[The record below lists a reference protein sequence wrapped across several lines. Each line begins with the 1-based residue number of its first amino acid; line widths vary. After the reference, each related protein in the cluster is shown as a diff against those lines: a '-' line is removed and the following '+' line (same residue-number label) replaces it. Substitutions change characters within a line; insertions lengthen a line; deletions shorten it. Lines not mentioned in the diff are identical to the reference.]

1 MTGIMSSY
9 TLFLFIMNN
18 YREARQSVSKLIGI
32 ELRKLTYILYEKKT
46 HSFYSTFI
54 IPKKNGGNRKIYAPD
69 DELKLVQKKL
79 ANKLHSI
86 HAQYLEDNNIK
97 SVISHGFEK
106 DKNIISNAYIHK
118 NKRFVLN
125 VDISNF
131 FDSFHFGR
139 VKGFFIKNKAFNFS
153 DEESTILAQL
163 VCYNGK
169 LPQGAPTSPLIANLI
184 FNIADLQILKLARAY
199 KLNYTRYA
207 DDLSFSTNIIT
218 FGSAYS
224 LFLEELSSILIKN
237 GFKLNEDKTRLQF
250 FSSRQEV
257 TGITVNQKLNVSKK
271 FIKDTRAMADK
282 LYKTDEFQINGTNG
296 TLNQLEGRFSFINQL
311 DWFNNKCEYKINN
324 NSLKKKYFR
333 GLNAREKQFQIFLF
347 YKYFYNPDK
356 VTLVT
361 EGKTDIIHVKAA
373 LKKYYNKYPEL
384 IVKKGDEF
392 EFKINFLKRTD
403 RLAYFLGIVSDGADT
418 MKNIWN
424 FYTGHNNHYNINDY
438 LENKSLHNIKRV
450 NRKPSILL
458 FDNEQIKG
466 KPLDSFLKYTNLKLK
481 DNQISI
487 KLISNLYLQ
496 TFPLISNMREAEI
509 EDLYSTEVLNTEIR
523 GKTFKKD
530 KKINKNKKKNSDNDP
545 ESSNKHYGKHIFSQY
560 IKENYASIDFTN
572 FIPLLDSI
580 NTIVMNNK

>member
-1 MTGIMSSY
+1 M
-9 TLFLFIMNN
+9 
-18 YREARQSVSKLIGI
+18 
-32 ELRKLTYILYEKKT
+32 
-46 HSFYSTFI
+46 
-54 IPKKNGGNRKIYAPD
+54 
-69 DELKLVQKKL
+69 
-79 ANKLHSI
+79 
-86 HAQYLEDNNIK
+86 
-97 SVISHGFEK
+97 
-106 DKNIISNAYIHK
+106 
-118 NKRFVLN
+118 
-125 VDISNF
+125 
-131 FDSFHFGR
+131 
-139 VKGFFIKNKAFNFS
+139 
-153 DEESTILAQL
+153 
-163 VCYNGK
+163 
-169 LPQGAPTSPLIANLI
+169 
-184 FNIADLQILKLARAY
+184 ARAY

-311 DWFNNKCEYKINN
+311 DWFNNKCEYKINKK
-324 NSLKKKYFR
+324 SSEKKYIHS
-333 GLNAREKQFQIFLF
+333 LNTREKQFQIFLF

-438 LENKSLHNIKRV
+438 LENKSLNNIKQV

-458 FDNEQIKG
+458 FDNEQIKD
-466 KPLDSFLKYTNLKLK
+466 KPLYSFLKYTNLELK

-530 KKINKNKKKNSDNDP
+530 KKINKNKKKNSDNDT
-545 ESSNKHYGKHIFSQY
+545 ESSNKHYEKHIFSQY

-580 NTIVMNNK
+580 NTIVINNK